1 MMRFA
6 NGDTQ
11 AAAVLGLEHVP
22 PQEQVALEHA
32 PTAGST
38 VDRTDVSGPGAGPGA
53 GPGGV
58 CSPSTSRTP
67 RTAARSRAQG
77 VTIVPGF
84 K

>member
-11 AAAVLGLEHVP
+11 AAAELGLEHVP

-32 PTAGST
+32 PTGGST
-38 VDRTDVSGPGAGPGA
+38 VDRTDVSGPGA